1 MKNEIT
7 NSGDIEREG
16 KGVINTYHTCP
27 PPFWKAFSPLEPFF
41 SERFPDIFPFT
52 AVYCL
57 GIRHEVLSDI
67 PTCAL
72 SQLSLFLSPSLMSFS
87 NHRNDI
93 SIVVWAINIWFSD
106 EMISCFFR
114 VHQKKGMEFIFF
126 LSWKCSSKTLQLNM
140 KGVCE
145 LHRDYF
151 ESRFWRSKY
160 FWVEWGNYRHDCPLS
175 KFKADMVWK
184 EKSIVWFKVRVR
196 NGTTDTYNGCQ
207 IQWWEYLSSYIGLY
221 QHPWRSS

>member
-72 SQLSLFLSPSLMSFS
+72 SQLSLSPSLMSFS

-106 EMISCFFR
+106 EMISCFVYIR
-114 VHQKKGMEFIFF
+114 RKGWSLFF
-126 LSWKCSSKTLQLNM
+126 PCRENALRKLFSWIWKVFVSYTEIILSLDSDGPSTS
-140 KGVCE
+140 E
-145 LHRDYF
+145 
-151 ESRFWRSKY
+151 
-160 FWVEWGNYRHDCPLS
+160 
-175 KFKADMVWK
+175 
-184 EKSIVWFKVRVR
+184 
-196 NGTTDTYNGCQ
+196 
-207 IQWWEYLSSYIGLY
+207 
-221 QHPWRSS
+221 